1 MPQQSNGNT
10 TRGLIRSRDRRG
22 TRSDMSPPVAQRER
36 SPEDPSVCDICGS
49 VYTAKTWR
57 RTRPLPAKLMNA
69 AAWTICPACKQA
81 KSGEYF
87 GRVLVRGANAIANL
101 DAIRARIFNV
111 ERRAEFTQPE
121 RQIISS
127 KWDGIGL
134 EVLTT
139 SQKLAHRIARELE
152 KAFGG
157 RARYTW
163 SDEDGAHSAV
173 WQHSRRNPIRR
184 AAFTLTSM

>member
-1 MPQQSNGNT
+1 MKQITGNPP
-10 TRGLIRSRDRRG
+10 RKGLARSLDRRG
-22 TRSDMSPPVAQRER
+22 VRSNMSPPVAQKQRA
-36 SPEDPSVCDICGS
+36 PEDPSVCDSCGS
-49 VYTAKTWR
+49 IYTAKTWR
-57 RTRPLPAKLMNA
+57 RNRPLPAKLINA

-87 GRVLVRGANAIANL
+87 GRVLVRGSSASANL
-101 DAIRARIFNV
+101 DAIRSRIANV

-121 RQIISS
+121 RRIVSS
-127 KWDGIGL
+127 KWDGATL

-139 SQKLAHRIARELE
+139 SQKLAHRIARELQ

-163 SDEDGAHSAV
+163 SDQDGALTAI
-173 WQHSRRNPIRR
+173 WQGETRLPR
-184 AAFTLTSM
+184 A

>member
-1 MPQQSNGNT
+1 MKQRTTGNT
-10 TRGLIRSRDRRG
+10 PRKGLTRSLDRRG
-22 TRSDMSPPVAQRER
+22 TRSNMSPPVAQKQRA
-36 SPEDPSVCDICGS
+36 PEDPSVCDSCGS
-49 VYTAKTWR
+49 IYTAKTWR
-57 RTRPLPAKLMNA
+57 RSRPLPAKLINA

-87 GRVLVRGANAIANL
+87 GRVLVQGSNASANL
-101 DAIRARIFNV
+101 DAIRSRIANV

-121 RQIISS
+121 RRIVSS
-127 KWDGIGL
+127 KWDGATL

-139 SQKLAHRIARELE
+139 SQKLAHRIARELQ

-163 SDEDGAHSAV
+163 SDQDGALTAI
-173 WQHSRRNPIRR
+173 WQGETRLPR
-184 AAFTLTSM
+184 A